1 MAEKKVTV
9 NIDINSDI
17 EPTIANLKQL
27 KKQLK
32 ETAAG
37 SEEFKKTAQAIR
49 DLDDSIKDANAT
61 SDDFLGYLENAQG
74 PLGMLGKGIRSA
86 EKNFSSF
93 NAVLKASVIGIIV
106 AAIAGLAAAISQSE
120 KATKKIQ
127 PIMEGFEKILNG
139 VFAAIEP
146 LFDTMIELATK
157 ALPYVTQGFKVA
169 YSAIAS
175 FLQGIGK
182 VGEAVGKLIKG
193 DFTGAWDSAKEA
205 VTGFGKRYEEANA
218 RFEAGTKELT
228 KKEKEE
234 LDKRNKA
241 REEALKKQKELEAQ
255 AAEERKKIREA
266 ELKELLDGQKEA
278 FLDTLSKR
286 EQEEYKVIE
295 HYQSLLALATKYG
308 DDTAIIKEAQA
319 AKLKEIDDKYK
330 KEEQEKA
337 EKDAEEQKKKR
348 EDFMKYMQEN
358 YENLKKLEQE
368 REDLTF
374 KTNQAIDQS
383 WVDLGN
389 NIASIVGSVK
399 GVFEEGSDA
408 AKAFAIAQIVINAA
422 SSIGQ
427 ILVNN
432 QAAQFEYN
440 KAIASG
446 NAAILSAIPK
456 LANPFTAPLGI
467 AEAAAGK
474 AAIAGAVAGKAALK
488 VNTGLQIAAVGVSS
502 ATQIAAVLS
511 AKSSGGSGGAA
522 GGGGGASGGSGGGAA
537 IPTPTVGATPVPQI
551 QSGQGVNPT
560 QQIGETIAKSQGTIR
575 AYVVS
580 KDIQSQSALDRRASR
595 AATFNGG

>member
-1 MAEKKVTV
+1 MADKKVTV
-9 NIDINSDI
+9 NIDINADI

-37 SEEFKKTAQAIR
+37 SAEFNKISAAIR
-49 DLDDSIKDANAT
+49 DVDDALKDASAT
-61 SDDFLGYLENAQG
+61 SDDFFGYLENADG
-74 PLGMLGKGIRSA
+74 PLGVLGKGLRSA

-106 AAIAGLAAAISQSE
+106 AAVAGLAAAISQSE
-120 KATKKIQ
+120 KATAKIQ
-127 PIMEGFEKILNG
+127 PILEGFEKILNG

-146 LFDTMIELATK
+146 LFDVMIELATN

-169 YSAIAS
+169 YSAITS

-182 VGEAVGKLIKG
+182 LGSALGKLFKG
-193 DFTGAWDSAKEA
+193 DFTGAYETAKEA
-205 VTGFGKRYEEANA
+205 VTGFGQRYEEANK

-228 KKEKEE
+228 KKEKEQLTE
-234 LDKRNKA
+234 RNKNNA
-241 REEALKKQKELEAQ
+241 EALKKRQEAEAA
-255 AAEERKKIREA
+255 AAEERKRIRED
-266 ELKELLDGQKEA
+266 ELKELLAGQKEA
-278 FLDTLSKR
+278 YLETLSDR

-308 DDTAIIKEAQA
+308 DDTATIKAAQA
-319 AKLKEIDDKYK
+319 AKLKDIDDKYK
-330 KEEQEKA
+330 KEEADKA
-337 EKDAEEQKKKR
+337 EKEAEDQKKKR

-358 YENLKKLEQE
+358 YDNLKKLEQE

-374 KTNQAIDQS
+374 RTNQASDQS

-389 NIASIVGSVK
+389 NISNIIGSVK
-399 GVFEEGSDA
+399 GVFEEGSNA
-408 AKAFAIAQIVINAA
+408 AKAFAIAQIAINAA

-432 QAAQFEYN
+432 QAAQFEFS
-440 KAIASG
+440 KAIATG
-446 NAAILSAIPK
+446 QAAILSAIPK
-456 LANPFTAPLGI
+456 LANPFTAPIGI

-474 AAIAGAVAGKAALK
+474 AAIAGAIAGKAALK
-488 VNTGLQIAAVGVSS
+488 VTTGLQIATVGVSS
-502 ATQIAAVLS
+502 AAQIAAVLS
-511 AKSSGGSGGAA
+511 AKKGG
-522 GGGGGASGGSGGGAA
+522 GGGGGASAGGSSGGGG
-537 IPTPTVGATPVPQI
+537 GATPVAAPTVGPTAIPQI
-551 QSGQGVNPT
+551 QSGQGVNPS
-560 QQIGETIAKSQGTIR
+560 QQIGETIAKSQGNIR

-580 KDIQSQSALDRRASR
+580 KDLQTQGALDRRANR

>member
-9 NIDINSDI
+9 NLDINTNI

-37 SEEFKKTAQAIR
+37 SEEFAKTSAAIR
-49 DLDDSIKDANAT
+49 DLDDAIKDAAAT
-61 SDDFLGYLENAQG
+61 SDDFAGYLENASG
-74 PLGMLGKGIRSA
+74 PLGQLGQGLRA
-86 EKNFSSF
+86 AQKNFSSF

-106 AAIAGLAAAISQSE
+106 AAIAGLAAAIGQSE
-120 KATKKIQ
+120 KATKKLQ

-146 LFDTMIELATK
+146 LFDALIDIATK
-157 ALPYVTQGFKVA
+157 ALPYVTEGFKVA

-182 VGEAVGKLIKG
+182 VGEAIGKLIKG
-193 DFTGAWDSAKEA
+193 DFTGAWDSAKA
-205 VTGFGKRYEEANA
+205 SVTEFGKRYEEANK

-228 KKEKEE
+228 KKEKEQLE
-234 LDKRNKA
+234 ERNKNNA
-241 REEALKKQKELEAQ
+241 EALKKRQEAEKA
-255 AAEERKKIREA
+255 AAEERKRIREA

-278 FLDTLSKR
+278 FLETLSER
-286 EQEEYKVIE
+286 EQEEYKVVE

-308 DDTAIIKEAQA
+308 DDTTKIKEAQA
-319 AKLKEIDDKYK
+319 VKLKEIDDKYK
-330 KEEQEKA
+330 KEEKEKEEKA
-337 EKDAEEQKKKR
+337 AEEQKKKR
-348 EDFMKYMQEN
+348 EDFAKYMQEN
-358 YENLKKLEQE
+358 YENLKKMEAE
-368 REDLTF
+368 REELTF

-383 WVDLGN
+383 WVDLGQ
-389 NIASIVGSVK
+389 NISNIIGSVK

-432 QAAQFEYN
+432 QAAQFEYT
-440 KAIASG
+440 KAIAAG
-446 NAAILSAIPK
+446 NAAILSSIPK
-456 LANPFTAPLGI
+456 LVNPLTAPLGI

-488 VNTGLQIAAVGVSS
+488 VTTGLQIAAVGVSS

-511 AKSSGGSGGAA
+511 AKSSGG
-522 GGGGGASGGSGGGAA
+522 GGGGASSGGGGGGGGTPVAA
-537 IPTPTVGATPVPQI
+537 PTVGPTAIPQI

-580 KDIQSQSALDRRASR
+580 KDIQNQSALDRRASR